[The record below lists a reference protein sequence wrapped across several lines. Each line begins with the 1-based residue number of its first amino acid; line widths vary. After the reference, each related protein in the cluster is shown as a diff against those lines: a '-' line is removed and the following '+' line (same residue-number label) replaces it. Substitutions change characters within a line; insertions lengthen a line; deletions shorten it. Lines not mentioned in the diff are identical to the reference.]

1 MTRVLTNNTTVSVSV
16 EASLGVLEASAAW
29 EELEPNDIPS
39 YGATISKV
47 ARNPISKNRQNRKGT
62 ISNVESAVEL
72 DMDLTLSSSIA
83 FIEGFAFSNSKSRKL
98 YTSTAATASGFTV
111 ASGADTDP
119 ILGTL
124 LRVTGAVA
132 TPGINAFYQV
142 ATNLASTEIATLP
155 TPSATETVA
164 LQLESVG
171 HRCVASDIELVE
183 ASGVFSLTSTALD
196 FTTLDIMAGQEIY
209 IGGFADAN
217 QFGVLATPVR
227 GLVRVVSIATNAL
240 VFDKQDA
247 TFTAT
252 VSGAGVTLDLL
263 FGEFV
268 RNVPT
273 NHADFIERSYQFEL
287 TQPGLGASGET
298 MYEYAK
304 GNMPNEITFDLPLTE
319 KATYSMAFV
328 GQDTPPATLTRANVD
343 GGITEPEYTTAFNT
357 SADIARLRVD
367 QLDGTGLTTDFKSL
381 SLTLNNN
388 VSPEN
393 VLGVTGAKY
402 INTGNLE
409 VGFEATLI
417 FSNAGVAEAV
427 RNNTTLT
434 MDFQLTNDNGT
445 IVIDLPALTLGGG
458 AKSFPVNESITIE
471 TTGEAFADPKLN
483 TSFGI
488 TIFRHALPLDPANP
502 FL

>member
-16 EASLGVLEASAAW
+16 EASLGVLESSAAW

-83 FIEGFAFSNSKSRKL
+83 FIEGFAFSNSQGRA
-98 YTSTAATASGFTV
+98 TIAATSANATLGFVV
-111 ASGADTDP
+111 ASGATAFA
-119 ILGTL
+119 LQGAM
-124 LRVTGAVA
+124 LRVTDDTVAANNALHIVGAPSDDTHVVVA
-132 TPGINAFYQV
+132 PV
-142 ATNLASTEIATLP
+142 P
-155 TPSATETVA
+155 TVSAAPSAIEV
-164 LQLESVG
+164 VG
-171 HRCVASDIELVE
+171 HRCAISDIELVE
-183 ASGVFSLTSTALD
+183 TSGVFSLTSTVLD
-196 FTTLDIMAGQEIY
+196 FTTLPIMVGQEIY
-209 IGGFADAN
+209 IGGFADAS
-217 QFGVLATPVR
+217 QFGVVATPVR
-227 GLVRVVSIATNAL
+227 GLVRLKSIATNTL
-240 VFDKQDA
+240 VFDKQHA
-247 TFTAT
+247 SFTAT
-252 VSGAGVTLDLL
+252 VSGSGITLDLL
-263 FGEFV
+263 FGEFI

-287 TQPGLGASGET
+287 TQPGLGTSGET

-304 GNMPNEITFDLPLTE
+304 GNMANEITFDLPLTE

-328 GQDTPPATLTRANVD
+328 GQDTPPPTLTRANVA

-367 QLDGTGLTTDFKSL
+367 QLDGSGLTTDFKSL

-471 TTGEAFADPKLN
+471 TTGEAFADPTLN